1 MRRLIILTSIIL
13 LLISPKLKGQEIVT
27 LVQCFERAE
36 SNHAL
41 TSVNEN
47 YEAIFNISSQ
57 ILRTAWYPG
66 ADLAGTY
73 IYNSDVIEMGGPFPS
88 MPRDQYKVT
97 AEISQLIYD
106 GGLARESRRYDEA
119 GKVLNQQK
127 NEVEIYRIRERV
139 IATYFA
145 IILLEKQHE
154 LLGSFIQTT
163 DARLEAANTAIQNG
177 LLTPADRDIL
187 LASKLQME
195 QQRTGNGILSLSLRQ
210 LMGSITGIKIT
221 PSTIF
226 VLPEPGP
233 VAESGASSKEEV
245 LLRPELKLYDLTA
258 SQLDAN
264 EALISTRRLPK
275 ARGFATLGYGNPPGS
290 NFFKNSFEP
299 YFIVGASLNWNI
311 FDWNKTKKEREI
323 IALRKEIVSSG
334 KSDTEQN
341 IRRQLDTKLAE
352 IESLRTLI
360 KTGTELLALRER
372 ITASVQFKLDN
383 GTMTASDYLAEVNP
397 AHEAAINLE
406 IHRVNLLKAEAEFN
420 YLRGTEN
427 K

>member
-1 MRRLIILTSIIL
+1 MKKYLIAPVLFL
-13 LLISPKLKGQEIVT
+13 LLTVTDSQGQEIVT
-27 LVQCFERAE
+27 LEKCFERAE

-41 TSVNEN
+41 SVVSEK
-47 YEAIFNISSQ
+47 YDAIFNLSSQ

-73 IYNSDVIEMGGPFPS
+73 MYNSDVIEMAGPFPS
-88 MPRDQYKVT
+88 MPRNQYKVT

-106 GGLARESRRYDEA
+106 GGVARESMKYEEA
-119 GKVLNQQK
+119 GKLISQQK
-127 NEVEIYRIRERV
+127 NEVDLYRIHERV

-163 DARLEAANTAIQNG
+163 DARLLAATAAIENG
-177 LLTPADRDIL
+177 LLTPSDRDIL
-187 LASKLQME
+187 MSSRLQME
-195 QQRTGNGILSLSLRQ
+195 QQRTENGILSRSLRH
-210 LMGSITGIKIT
+210 LMSSITGIDIT
-221 PSTIF
+221 PATVF
-226 VLPEPGP
+226 VLPEPELIP
-233 VAESGASSKEEV
+233 EMTESTDEEG
-245 LLRPELKLYDLTA
+245 LFRPELKLYDLTA

-264 EALISTRRLPK
+264 ESLIGTRRMPK
-275 ARGFATLGYGNPPGS
+275 AQGFATFGYGTPPGS
-290 NFFKNSFEP
+290 DFFNTSFDS
-299 YFIVGASLNWNI
+299 YFILGASLRWNI

-323 IALRKEIVSSG
+323 IALRKQIVASG

-360 KTGTELLALRER
+360 ETGKELVAIRER
-372 ITASVQFKLDN
+372 ITATVQSKLDN
-383 GTMTASDYLAEVNP
+383 GTMTASEYIAEVNP
-397 AHEAAINLE
+397 GHEAVINLE
-406 IHRVNLLKAEAEFN
+406 MHRINLLKAEAEYN
-420 YLRGTEN
+420 YIKGTEN